1 MQQLG
6 HRFSSMGLGP
16 SLNLRGRGVSLA
28 ISIGTGAVFGMLAI
42 LCIAATRFD
51 EPIATIWVPNAVI
64 AAFLLHSGHDRANPL
79 CLVAVF
85 IGSAFANWF
94 CGFPPIHALA
104 FASANTIEIF
114 LAVFAARYLCE
125 GRPNFEN
132 INHIARFVLA
142 GGLFAPA
149 VSSTIAMFAIS
160 MDGTLALNNWI
171 SWFLS
176 DAIGMI
182 IVVPLILLTV
192 DAVKQPRSISRNEWV
207 ERAVLLLAGAAATL
221 LVFSQETYPLMF
233 LITPIVLIHSFRC
246 GTLGSAVFVTLAFCI
261 AAIMSWN
268 GYGPVSATASS
279 LEEKLLILQC
289 FMAANFL
296 VGVPA
301 AAVLS
306 GREKL
311 TETLAAQEQALALLA
326 DNISD
331 AVFRYDLD
339 GMCTYVS
346 PSAHETLGADPHEF
360 LGQRASSHMH
370 SEARD
375 AILSAE
381 GRLLSGESERE
392 RFTYRRFIDDDEG
405 QSVYLESDCKL
416 VRNAETDLP
425 EAIVVATRNVT
436 ERIELEHALRSA
448 RQESEKATRA
458 KSEFLANMSHEIRTP
473 MNGVLGFAELML
485 HNELEPEQ
493 RRQVE
498 LIVQSGRSMM
508 MLLNDILDLSKI
520 EAGQIEI
527 DRQPVSLE
535 HLLNNCAQLHRC
547 AAERKGIDLTV
558 TQFENRV
565 QTISDSQRIRQI
577 LLNLVSNAV
586 KFTDTG
592 SVTIRCTV
600 DGDLVRIAVSD
611 TGIGI
616 DPDRLARVFHPFS
629 QADHTTARRFGGT
642 GLGLSISRKLAEL
655 LDGYIEVESEVGAGS
670 CFTLTL
676 PFIEVAEPM
685 EEPPEIS
692 EELVDFEQTGL
703 LPPACHILLVEDH
716 DINRLLVRTMLERC
730 GQRVSTANNG
740 HEAIAKVLNAQLH
753 GEPYD
758 LMLMDIQMPG
768 CDGYQATRAIRE
780 EGIRSETMPIIA
792 LSANAFPE
800 DVAASKKAGMQA
812 HIPKPLVFT
821 DLVAALQRW
830 LPVRIV
836 DTQDE
841 LSGLDKISGVQS
853 PEEGEV
859 RQRLEADFGIALTA
873 PHHVPSPA
881 LQVLWQQR
889 RTEALDAIDTALR
902 DGQLTGPLGDDL
914 AALVHKL
921 AGTAGMFGEDNLGE
935 KAAAFERALRSGVG
949 HDAREQLARELLEAA

>member
-1 MQQLG
+1 MQQLSN
-6 HRFSSMGLGP
+6 RFSSARFGHGL
-16 SLNLRGRGVSLA
+16 SLRSQGTSLA
-28 ISIGTGAVFGMLAI
+28 ISLGTGAVFCMLAI
-42 LCIAATRFD
+42 LCIAATRFE
-51 EPIATIWVPNAVI
+51 EPIATIWIPNAVI
-64 AAFLLHSGHDRANPL
+64 AAFLLHTGHDRANPL
-79 CLVAVF
+79 CFVAVF
-85 IGSAFANWF
+85 IGSALANWF
-94 CGFPPIHALA
+94 SDFPPIHVLA
-104 FASANTIEIF
+104 FAAANTIEIF
-114 LAVFAARYLCE
+114 VAVFAARYLCD

-132 INHIARFVLA
+132 VSHLARFVLA
-142 GGLFAPA
+142 GGLLAPV

-160 MDGTLALNNWI
+160 MDGTLALSSWI

-192 DAVKQPRSISRNEWV
+192 DAVKQGRSISRNEWV
-207 ERAVLLLAGAAATL
+207 ERAGLLLAGAIATL
-221 LVFSQETYPLMF
+221 LVFSQDTYPLMF

-246 GTLGSAVFVTLAFCI
+246 GTLGSAVFVTVASCI

-268 GYGPVSATASS
+268 GYGPASAAAPS

-311 TETLAAQEQALALLA
+311 TKALAANEQALALLA

-339 GMCTYVS
+339 GICTYVS
-346 PSAHETLGADPHEF
+346 PSAHETLGADPQQF
-360 LGQRASSHMH
+360 LGQRASSRMH
-370 SEARD
+370 PDARD
-375 AILSAE
+375 AIVNAE
-381 GRLLSGESERE
+381 SRLLSGESDRE
-392 RFTYRRFIDDDEG
+392 RLTYRRFIDDDDG
-405 QSVYLESDCKL
+405 RAVYLESDCKL
-416 VRNAETDLP
+416 VRNAETNLP
-425 EAIVVATRNVT
+425 EAIVVSTRNVT
-436 ERIELEHALRSA
+436 ERIELEHALRGA
-448 RQESEKATRA
+448 RQDSEQATRA

-485 HNELEPEQ
+485 HNDLDPEQ

-535 HLLNNCAQLHRC
+535 HLLNNCAQLHLGT
-547 AAERKGIDLTV
+547 AERKGIELTV
-558 TQFENRV
+558 AKFERRV
-565 QTISDSQRIRQI
+565 ETISDSQRLRQI
-577 LLNLVSNAV
+577 VLNLVSNAV
-586 KFTDTG
+586 KFTNKG
-592 SVTIRCTV
+592 SVTIRCTL

-611 TGIGI
+611 TGVGI
-616 DPDRLARVFHPFS
+616 DKDRLARVFRPFS

-642 GLGLSISRKLAEL
+642 GLGLSISRELAEL
-655 LDGYIEVESEVGAGS
+655 LDGYIEVESEVGTGS

-685 EEPPEIS
+685 DEPAEIS
-692 EELVDFEQTGL
+692 EDIVDFKQSGL

-740 HEAIAKVLNAQLH
+740 HQAIAKVLEAQLH

-758 LMLMDIQMPG
+758 LVLMDIQMPE
-768 CDGYQATRAIRE
+768 CDGHQATRIIRE
-780 EGIRSETMPIIA
+780 EGIRSDTMPIIA

-836 DTQDE
+836 DTQSE
-841 LSGLDKISGVQS
+841 FAGT
-853 PEEGEV
+853 EETYSAQNPHGDDI
-859 RQRLEADFGIALTA
+859 RQRLEDDFGKALTV
-873 PHHVPSPA
+873 PDHVPSPA
-881 LQVLWQQR
+881 LQVQWQQR

-902 DGQLTGPLGDDL
+902 DGQLTGPLGDEL
-914 AALVHKL
+914 ATLVHKL
-921 AGTAGMFGEDNLGE
+921 AGTAGMFGEENLGE

-949 HDAREQLARELLEAA
+949 HDVRAQLARELLEAA